1 MDTLLGAIEPPLPFP
16 ISSIHLN
23 TLSLTSKHT
32 VPLTETCPVSPL
44 YLSAPRFHFSSLL
57 QCPSRPGGLL
67 KEDVCWNRQGTRD
80 HLLAGWLACCSSD
93 YLCQDEAALQRCKTK
108 AAQRETEPGIKR
120 TRERIDELPTVLTS
134 PWQQI

>member
-1 MDTLLGAIEPPLPFP
+1 MRTFSLEPPLPFP
-16 ISSIHLN
+16 ISSVHLN
-23 TLSLTSKHT
+23 TLPLTSKHSASNRD
-32 VPLTETCPVSPL
+32 LPVSPL
-44 YLSAPRFHFSSLL
+44 FLSSLLFHFSSLL

-67 KEDVCWNRQGTRD
+67 KEDVCRNRQGTCA

-134 PWQQI
+134 PRQQI